1 MQAVI
6 LAAGESS
13 RFWPLSDK
21 RHKALSKV
29 AGTPLLEWTLS
40 SVKKAGIKDI
50 IIVEGPD
57 KAAEKGMDLKNN
69 SGMRIQFVV
78 QEKPLGMGNAIM
90 QAEKYIKGDFF
101 VLNPNHYDTDFYI
114 APMIEKQR
122 ATKAQV
128 VLVGKKTETP
138 EKYGMLSLEG
148 DKAVN
153 LVEKPKKGS
162 EPSDVRI
169 VGIYLLSK
177 NFFEYYARAKEH
189 MYAYEDALRFCMKD
203 ADVRVVMTAK
213 KTSTMKYP
221 WDLFNMAKD
230 VIEKNIRSKC
240 IAASAK
246 IAKSALIEG
255 AVNIGENVRVLE
267 NAVIKGPC
275 YIGNNTLIGNNA
287 IVRDFCSIGTD
298 CIIGA
303 NAEVAR
309 SIIGDGTHTH
319 SGFIGDS
326 IIGDNCRIG
335 AGFMTANVRIDRKN
349 VKSVVKGEKVDTGLK
364 SLGVIIGH
372 NTNMGIG
379 VQAMPGIL
387 VGSGC
392 IVGPGSLILENIEG
406 NTKYY
411 SKFKSVVKKRE

>member
-13 RFWPLSDK
+13 RFWPLSDG

-29 AGTPLLEWTLS
+29 AGKPLLEWTLH

-57 KAAEKGMDLKNN
+57 KAAEKGMDLKSN
-69 SGMRIQFVV
+69 SSMRIQFVV
-78 QEKPLGMGNAIM
+78 QKKPLGMGNAIM
-90 QAEKYIKGDFF
+90 QAEKHIKGDFF
-101 VLNPNHYDTDFYI
+101 VLNPNHYDADFYI

-138 EKYGMLSLEG
+138 EKYGMLSIEG
-148 DKAVN
+148 DKAVD
-153 LVEKPKKGS
+153 LIEKPKKGS
-162 EPSDVRI
+162 EPSDVRV
-169 VGIYLLSK
+169 VGIYLLPK
-177 NFFEYYARAKEH
+177 NFFEYYRRAKEH
-189 MYAYEDALRFCMKD
+189 MYAYEDALRLCMKED
-203 ADVRVVMTAK
+203 DVRVVMTAK

-230 VIEKNIRSKC
+230 VMEKNIRSKC
-240 IAASAK
+240 IAPSAK
-246 IAKSALIEG
+246 IAKSAIIEG
-255 AVNIGENVRVLE
+255 AVKIGENVRVLE

-287 IVRDFCSIGTD
+287 IVRDLCSIGTG

-326 IIGDNCRIG
+326 ITGDNCRIG
-335 AGFMTANVRIDRKN
+335 AGFITANVRIDRKN
-349 VKSVVKGEKVDTGLK
+349 VKSTVKGKKVDTGFK
-364 SLGVIIGH
+364 SQGIIIGH
-372 NTNMGIG
+372 NTNIGIG
-379 VQAMPGIL
+379 VRAMPGIM
-387 VGSGC
+387 VGSNC
-392 IVGPGSLILENIEG
+392 IVGPGSLILENVEG
-406 NTKYY
+406 DTKYY

>member
-29 AGTPLLEWTLS
+29 AGKPLLEWTLLS
-40 SVKKAGIKDI
+40 IKKAGINDI

-57 KAAEKGMDLKNN
+57 KAAEKGMDLSGN
-69 SGMRIQFVV
+69 SGMHIQFVV
-78 QEKPLGMGNAIM
+78 QKKPLGMGNAIM

-101 VLNPNHYDTDFYI
+101 VLNPNHYDADFYI

-122 ATKAQV
+122 ATKAQI
-128 VLVGKKTETP
+128 VLVGKKTGTS

-148 DKAVN
+148 DRARD

-162 EPSDVRI
+162 EPSDVRV
-169 VGIYLLSK
+169 VGIYLLPK
-177 NFFEYYARAKEH
+177 DFFKYCRRAKEH
-189 MYAYEDALRFCMKD
+189 MYAYEDALRICMKE
-203 ADVRVVMTAK
+203 ADVRVVTAAK
-213 KTSTMKYP
+213 KTSTLKHP
-221 WDLFNMAKD
+221 WDLFNVTKD
-230 VIEKNIRSKC
+230 VMEKNIRSKC

-246 IAKSALIEG
+246 MAKSAIIEG
-255 AVNIGENVRVLE
+255 AVKIGENVRVLE

-275 YIGNNTLIGNNA
+275 YIGDNTLVGNNA
-287 IVRDFCSIGTD
+287 IIREFCSIGDD

-335 AGFMTANVRIDRKN
+335 AGFITANVRIDREN
-349 VKSVVKGEKVDTGLK
+349 VKSAVKGKKVDTGLK
-364 SLGVIIGH
+364 SLGAIIGH
-372 NTNMGIG
+372 NTNIGIG
-379 VQAMPGIL
+379 VQAMPGVI
-387 VGSGC
+387 VGSDC
-392 IVGPGSLILENIEG
+392 IVGPNSLVLENIEN

-411 SKFKSVVKKRE
+411 SEFKSVVKKRG